1 MNKLLTTITLLCF
14 SVAANA
20 APITYFCKYP
30 LWSDEEGVHEA
41 NDFNLT
47 FIVDEENNTAYMVG
61 NNGTEEIVIIPSIGS
76 TNFIEVTDTGN
87 MMTTTIDTKLKSVHS
102 RNSVLLGDLIAS
114 QYYGSC
120 EIR

>member
-1 MNKLLTTITLLCF
+1 MNKLLTIITLLCF

-30 LWSDEEGVHEA
+30 AWSDEEGVHEA

-47 FIVDEENNTAYMVG
+47 FIVDEENDTAYMVG
-61 NNGTEEIVIIPSIGS
+61 NNGTEEIVILPFGDNI
-76 TNFIEVTDTGN
+76 NFLEVTATGN
-87 MMTTTIDTKLKSVHS
+87 MMTTTIDSKLTSVHS
-102 RNSVLLGDLIAS
+102 RNSVIFGDLIAS

-120 EIR
+120 EIS